1 MSTEDS
7 SQKIKV
13 AIANRV
19 YPLTVKRTEEAR
31 FRKAVALINEMV
43 GQFEEK
49 YAVRDK
55 QDILAMC
62 ALQFANQIAKQ
73 KEQKTESSLQ
83 VTNDL
88 KSIDTLLSKVL
99 TGDPE

>member
-1 MSTEDS
+1 MSTEES

-31 FRKAVALINEMV
+31 FRRAVALINEMV

-73 KEQKTESSLQ
+73 KEQKTELSLQ

-99 TGDPE
+99 IGDSE

>member
-99 TGDPE
+99 IGDSE

>member
-13 AIANRV
+13 KIANRV

-31 FRKAVALINEMV
+31 FRKAVSLINEMV
-43 GQFEEK
+43 QQFEEK

-62 ALQFANQIAKQ
+62 ALQFANQLAKQ
-73 KEQKTESSLQ
+73 KEQKADASLQ
-83 VTNDL
+83 VTQDL
-88 KSIDTLLSKVL
+88 KAIDNLLSSVL
-99 TGDPE
+99 AGNPE

>member
-99 TGDPE
+99 TGNPE

>member
-31 FRKAVALINEMV
+31 FRRAVALINEMV

-73 KEQKTESSLQ
+73 KEQKTELSLQ

-99 TGDPE
+99 IGDSE